1 MVGDVAAAS
10 HVLVRQAECAQHLAR
25 EHIDG
30 AGHTLGLGIREFL
43 YAPSAVDDGAAPSLG
58 MDGGTR
64 GRDDH
69 DYGLLHRVGGLHLE
83 LHGVGERG
91 RGRPGTQEAEGG
103 GGDGGEGDG
112 VAGCGDAGGDDE
124 HGVWRRQVGMVRIWG
139 IPITITFQ

>member
-1 MVGDVAAAS
+1 MTAS
-10 HVLVRQAECAQHLAR
+10 LTPGR
-25 EHIDG
+25 
-30 AGHTLGLGIREFL
+30 TLGLGIREFL
-43 YAPSAVDDGAAPSLG
+43 DAPSAIDDGAAPSQDDLG
-58 MDGGTR
+58 RVLEDHSGIAGGMR

-69 DYGLLHRVGGLHLE
+69 DHRLLHRLLH
-83 LHGVGERG
+83 RG
-91 RGRPGTQEAEGG
+91 RGRGRRSTPEAEGG